1 MTRLA
6 GALRW
11 WRFVR
16 EYVLRHP
23 CNRGRPVR
31 SAARVLGWQVRKRL
45 GGPAV
50 VTPLADGTSLRV
62 RGGHASSALVR
73 YVRLP
78 EYDDMS
84 FVRDLLGAGDWFV
97 DVGANVGVYTLLA
110 AARAR
115 AGGVIAFEPD
125 PLARDELERNV
136 RLNGLRN
143 VVVRGE
149 VAGEAAGE
157 VWFTRDLDSRNHVVV
172 EPFAGARRQARM
184 VTLDSVCLPATVPA
198 IVKIDAE
205 GYASAVLEGA
215 RELLGHDRPPA
226 WIVEVLEDRSLVHL
240 MRTLGYMA
248 CTYDPDARCL
258 RDDGRSRWSDNLIF
272 VRADRLRA
280 VGHRLRGQEA
290 S

>member
-1 MTRLA
+1 MTRLT

-16 EYVLRHP
+16 QYVLRHP
-23 CNRGRPVR
+23 CNRGRPVA
-31 SAARVLGWQVRKRL
+31 SAARVLAWQVRKRL
-45 GGPAV
+45 GARAV
-50 VTPLADGTSLRV
+50 VTALADGTSLRV
-62 RGGHASSALVR
+62 SPDHGCSALVH

-78 EYDDMS
+78 EYDDLS
-84 FVRDLLGAGDWFV
+84 FARDLLGASDWFV

-115 AGGVIAFEPD
+115 SGGVVAFEPD

-149 VAGEAAGE
+149 AVGEAARE
-157 VWFTRDLDSRNHVVV
+157 VWFTSDLDSRNHVVV
-172 EPFAGARRQARM
+172 EPFTGARRRARM

-205 GYASAVLEGA
+205 GHAGAVLEGA
-215 RELLGHDRPPA
+215 QGLLDHDRPPA
-226 WIVEVLEDRSLVHL
+226 WIVEVLDDSALVRL
-240 MRTLGYMA
+240 LGCHGYAA
-248 CTYDPDARCL
+248 CTYDPDARRL
-258 RDDGRSRWSDNLIF
+258 REEGRSRWSDNLIF
-272 VRADRLRA
+272 VRADRLAA
-280 VGHRLRGQEA
+280 VRHRLLA

>member
-1 MTRLA
+1 MTRIA

-11 WRFVR
+11 CRFVR

-31 SAARVLGWQVRKRL
+31 SAARALAWQVRKRL
-45 GGPAV
+45 PVGAFA
-50 VTPLADGTSLRV
+50 TPLADGIALRV
-62 RGGHASSALVR
+62 CRAHGCSALVH

-78 EYDDMS
+78 EFDDLS
-84 FVRDLLGAGDWFV
+84 FVRDLLGPRDWFV

-110 AARAR
+110 AARAS

-136 RLNGLRN
+136 QLNGLRN

-149 VAGEAAGE
+149 AAGETERE
-157 VWFTRDLDSRNHVVV
+157 VWFTRELDSRNQVVV
-172 EPFAGARRQARM
+172 EPFAGARRLAWM
-184 VTLDSVCLPATVPA
+184 VTLDSACLPATVPA

-205 GYASAVLEGA
+205 GYAGAVLEGA
-215 RELLGHDRPPA
+215 RGLLAHERPPA
-226 WIVEVLEDRSLVHL
+226 WIVEVLDDRSLAGRL
-240 MRTLGYMA
+240 RCLGYVA
-248 CTYDPDARCL
+248 CTYDPARRSL
-258 RDDGRSRWSDNLIF
+258 VEGGRSCWSDNLIF

-280 VGHRLRGQEA
+280 VRHRLRG

>member
-11 WRFVR
+11 CRFVR
-16 EYVLRHP
+16 EYVLGHP

-31 SAARVLGWQVRKRL
+31 SAARALAWQVRKRL
-45 GGPAV
+45 SGRAL

-62 RGGHASSALVR
+62 SRDHTCSALVR

-78 EYDDMS
+78 EYDDLCL
-84 FVRDLLGAGDWFV
+84 VRDLLGEYDWFV
-97 DVGANVGVYTLLA
+97 DVGANVGVYTVLA

-205 GYASAVLEGA
+205 GY
-215 RELLGHDRPPA
+215 
-226 WIVEVLEDRSLVHL
+226 DRSLVRL
-240 MRTLGYMA
+240 LRGFGYVA
-248 CTYDPDARCL
+248 CTYDPDRRSL
-258 RDDGRSRWSDNLIF
+258 DEGGRSRWSDNLVF
-272 VRADRLRA
+272 VRADRLAPVR
-280 VGHRLRGQEA
+280 HRLRA